1 MKILLLAPQPFYQ
14 ERGTPIATRML
25 ARALCGAGHSV
36 DMLTYHLGEDVEI
49 EGLNIYRTWSL
60 PFVKN
65 MPIGF
70 SFGKLLCDVLLF
82 FKTIRML
89 WKESYDV
96 LHAGEESI
104 FFTLLIPHGKRAVV
118 YDMDSSMPDQLLEKW
133 SFLHVMAPV
142 MYGFERLAI
151 RRSDVVLPVCDALA
165 DRVHKSAPNM
175 PLCVLEDVAMDLQA
189 SGKPF
194 DAIRKLLPNN
204 AIVAMYIGN
213 LEHYQGIDLL
223 ISSLAELNYCD
234 ALQVV
239 FIGGSN
245 SDIERY
251 RSMAETLGVLAQCN
265 FLGPRPV
272 ADLMLYLEQADILI
286 SPRIKGVNTPMKV
299 YSYMGAGRAII
310 ATDIASHTQVLDE
323 ASAILVSGN
332 PVSFAAGLTILCK
345 DAGLR
350 SSLGHASRELAESR
364 HTYSVF
370 ENKLLGVYQQ
380 LDTSSHE
387 A

>member
-36 DMLTYHLGEDVEI
+36 DMLTYHLGEDVQI

-70 SFGKLLCDVLLF
+70 SFGKRLCDVRLF

-89 WKESYDV
+89 WKGSYDV
-96 LHAGEESI
+96 VHAGEESI
-104 FFTLLIPHGKRAVV
+104 FFTLLIPRGNLKIV

-133 SFLHVMAPV
+133 SFLRILTPV

-165 DRVHKSAPNM
+165 DRVQESAPGM
-175 PLCVLEDVAMDLQA
+175 SLRVLEDVAMDLQP
-189 SGKPF
+189 SGESV
-194 DAIRKLLPNN
+194 DAIRQLLPDGS
-204 AIVAMYIGN
+204 IVAMYIGN
-213 LEHYQGIDLL
+213 LEHYQGMDLL
-223 ISSLAELNYCD
+223 INSLLELNDCEE
-234 ALQVV
+234 LSVV

-245 SDIERY
+245 DDIEHY
-251 RSMAETLGVLAQCN
+251 RRMAATLGVSAQCS

-272 ADLMLYLEQADILI
+272 ADLMLYLKQADILI

-299 YSYMGAGRAII
+299 YSYMGAGKAII

-323 ASAILVSGN
+323 DSAMLVSAE
-332 PVSFAAGLTILCK
+332 PVSFATGLAKLCK
-345 DAGLR
+345 DEGLR
-350 SSLGHASRELAESR
+350 ARLGRASQDLAESR

-370 ENKLLGVYQQ
+370 ENKLLGVYRQ
-380 LDTSSHE
+380 LDTVTHE

>member
-49 EGLNIYRTWSL
+49 ERLNIYRTWSL
-60 PFVKN
+60 PFIKS

-70 SFGKLLCDVLLF
+70 SFGKLLCDVLLY

-89 WKESYDV
+89 WKGSYSV

-104 FFTLLIPHGKRAVV
+104 FFTLLMPRGERKIV

-133 SFLHVMAPV
+133 SFLRMIAPV
-142 MYGFERLAI
+142 MYGLEHLAI

-165 DRVHKSAPNM
+165 ERVQESAPAK
-175 PLCVLEDVAMDLQA
+175 PLRVLEDVAMDLQP
-189 SGKPF
+189 SGKPV
-194 DAIRKLLPNN
+194 DDVRQMLPDN

-223 ISSLAELNYCD
+223 ISSLSELDDCEV
-234 ALQVV
+234 LSVI
-239 FIGGSN
+239 FIGGSDD
-245 SDIERY
+245 DIEHY
-251 RSMAETLGVLAQCN
+251 RSMADTLGVSAQCS

-272 ADLMLYLEQADILI
+272 ADLMLYLNQADILV

-310 ATDIASHTQVLDE
+310 ATDIASHTQVLNDE
-323 ASAILVSGN
+323 SAMLVPGD
-332 PVSFAAGLTILCK
+332 PASFAAGLATLCK
-345 DAGLR
+345 DEGMR
-350 SSLGHASRELAESR
+350 DRLGKASQALADSR

-370 ENKLLGVYQQ
+370 ENKLLEVYQQ
-380 LDTSSHE
+380 LE
-387 A
+387 ATADEA